1 MPALKVHEKKKN
13 TDNYNKPPPPTTTT
27 TTTKRYKN
35 SSYMLRPIFLRQNN
49 LNLYHN
55 NCNPGKSYWSHGA
68 LSGPIAETNFPKYT
82 IVGIP

>member
-13 TDNYNKPPPPTTTT
+13 TDNYNKPPP

-35 SSYMLRPIFLRQNN
+35 SSYMLHPIFLRQNN

-55 NCNPGKSYWSHGA
+55 NSNPGKSYSSHGA